1 MEDMNMAAYRFK
13 GGVIQLNSGGSGPDD
28 YLIRALPSGR
38 YVKVIF
44 RCGRHWTNKVDFESD
59 KASLSWVLRQCERT
73 AVSDNANRAA
83 RLIKAGKLVTKS
95 FTEFARENG
104 MV

>member
-1 MEDMNMAAYRFK
+1 MAAYRFK

-28 YLIRALPSGR
+28 YLIRALPSGKWI
-38 YVKVIF
+38 KVIW
-44 RCGRHWTNKVDFESD
+44 RYGRHSTNQADYESD
-59 KASLSWVLRQCERT
+59 KLCIAWVLGQCERT

-83 RLIKAGKLVTKS
+83 RLIKSGKLVTKS